1 MIEIK
6 RASLYDL
13 NFTYKETI
21 EDTKFLD
28 ATLDNHLCYK
38 RKRQFRFS
46 KFKTGTDFD
55 NYFAM
60 LIKKNNKQVNT
71 DKLFSMTDENGRK
84 TTLDFVSYFDKYK
97 VQMDLT
103 SKMDI
108 RGDYV

>member
-1 MIEIK
+1 MKILSFISILPMIEIK

-46 KFKTGTDFD
+46 KFK
-55 NYFAM
+55 
-60 LIKKNNKQVNT
+60 I
-71 DKLFSMTDENGRK
+71 LFFYSE
-84 TTLDFVSYFDKYK
+84 FFF
-97 VQMDLT
+97 
-103 SKMDI
+103 
-108 RGDYV
+108 